1 MPKTPVEVF
10 WRGAGGTA
18 CVLRSTDRG
27 WEVAVI
33 AQDGHALKRER
44 VSAAKRAR
52 LIADRWR
59 RAEHTPDR

>member
-10 WRGAGGTA
+10 WRGDAGTM
-18 CVLRSTDRG
+18 CVLRSTERG

-33 AQDGHALKRER
+33 AKDGHPLKRER
-44 VSAAKRAR
+44 VTAAQNAR

-59 RAEHTPDR
+59 RAEQPSDR